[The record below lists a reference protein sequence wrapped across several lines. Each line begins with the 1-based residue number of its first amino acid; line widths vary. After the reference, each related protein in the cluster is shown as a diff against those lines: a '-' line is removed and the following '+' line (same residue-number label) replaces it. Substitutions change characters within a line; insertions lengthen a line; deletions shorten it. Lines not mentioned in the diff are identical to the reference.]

1 MQRVFSYCYA
11 LCAMRYAFHM
21 SLALLIDFGSTFTK
35 ILAIDLVAE
44 EILAYAQ
51 SCTTV
56 DTDIMVGL
64 RRALDLLPPQLKKAS
79 YECRLSSSSAAG
91 GLGMITIGLIPE
103 LSAEAARRAAL
114 GAGAKVVKVYS
125 FRLSTRE
132 LEELEGLKPDILLLA
147 GGTDG
152 GNREVIVDNAR
163 LLAASRVQCPVL
175 IAGNK
180 TATDEVQSI
189 LCDAGKTA
197 LLTDNVMPEV
207 NVLNVEPA
215 RAMIRKVFIERIIAA
230 KGLKR
235 AEDFVEGILM
245 PTPTAVLQAAQLLSP
260 GTGSEKGLGDL
271 VIVDIGGSTT
281 DVHSIGMGNPVQAGV
296 VRKGLP
302 EPLAKRTV
310 EGDLGLRYNAATILK
325 LCGEGR
331 ILQHTSLFQK
341 DLAPRLEVLSQ
352 CVEVLPQTAEDQDL
366 DFALAACAARA
377 AMERHAGSIE
387 ALWGPQGQYY
397 LQYGKDLT
405 GVEHL
410 IGTGGIFIHHPQAG
424 DILRR
429 TLFSPQEPFSLRP
442 KNPNIYTDAR
452 YCLYGVGLLA
462 ERYPETALRI
472 AKRNLKKWD

>member
-1 MQRVFSYCYA
+1 MP
-11 LCAMRYAFHM
+11 YAFFM

-35 ILAIDLVAE
+35 ILAVDLAAE

-56 DTDIMVGL
+56 DTDIMAGL
-64 RRALDLLPPQLKKAS
+64 RRALDLLPSSLRNVS
-79 YECRLSSSSAAG
+79 YECKLSSSSAAG
-91 GLGMITIGLIPE
+91 GLGMVTIGLIPE

-114 GAGAKVVKVYS
+114 GAGAKVVKVFS
-125 FRLSTRE
+125 FRLSGRE
-132 LEELEGLKPDILLLA
+132 LEELEELKPDILLLA

-152 GNREVIVDNAR
+152 GNSEVILDNAR
-163 LLAASRVQCPVL
+163 LLAGSRIGCPIL

-180 TATDEVQSI
+180 AAADEVQSI
-189 LCDAGKTA
+189 LRASGKIT
-197 LLTDNVMPEV
+197 LLADNVMPEV
-207 NVLNVEPA
+207 NRLNVEPV
-215 RAMIRKVFIERIIAA
+215 REMIRKVFIERIIAA

-245 PTPTAVLQAAQLLSP
+245 PTPTAVLRAAQLLSR

-271 VIVDIGGSTT
+271 VVVDIGGATT
-281 DVHSIGMGNPVQAGV
+281 DVHSIGAGNPVQAGA

-310 EGDLGLRYNAATILK
+310 EGDLGLRYNASTIFK
-325 LCGEGR
+325 LCGRER
-331 ILQHTSLFQK
+331 ILENAGFTHP
-341 DLAPRLEVLSQ
+341 DLSQ
-352 CVEVLPQTAEDQDL
+352 KLERLSHCVETLPESPEDKDL

-397 LQYGKDLT
+397 IQYGKDLT
-405 GVEHL
+405 GVEHF

-424 DILRR
+424 DILRK

-442 KNPNIYTDAR
+442 KNPTIYTDAR
-452 YCLYGVGLLA
+452 YCLFAVGLLA
-462 ERYPETALRI
+462 DRYPQAAFRI
-472 AKRNLKKWD
+472 ARKYLKKWD

>member
-1 MQRVFSYCYA
+1 
-11 LCAMRYAFHM
+11 MRYAFFM
-21 SLALLIDFGSTFTK
+21 ASALLIDFGSTFTK
-35 ILAIDLVAE
+35 ILAVDLAAE

-56 DTDIMVGL
+56 ETDIMVGL
-64 RRALDLLPPQLKKAS
+64 GLALDLLPPQLKKAP
-79 YECRLSSSSAAG
+79 YECKLACSSAAG

-125 FRLSTRE
+125 FRLSSRE

-152 GNREVIVDNAR
+152 GNSEVILDNAR
-163 LLAASRVQCPVL
+163 MLARSRVQCPIL

-180 TATDEVQSI
+180 AAADEVVS
-189 LCDAGKTA
+189 LLSSAGKIT
-197 LLTDNVMPEV
+197 LLTENVMPEV
-207 NVLNVEPA
+207 NVINVEPA
-215 RAMIRKVFIERIIAA
+215 REMIRRVFIERIIAA

-235 AEDFVEGILM
+235 AEEFVEGILM
-245 PTPTAVLQAAQLLSP
+245 PTPTAVLRAAQLLSQ
-260 GTGSEKGLGDL
+260 GTDSEKELGDL
-271 VIVDIGGSTT
+271 VIVDIGGATT
-281 DVHSIGMGNPVQAGV
+281 DVHSIGVGNPVQAGV

-331 ILQHTSLFQK
+331 ILQHASLSQK
-341 DLAPRLEVLSQ
+341 NLAPRLERLSQ

-366 DFALAACAARA
+366 DFALAACAARS
-377 AMERHAGSIE
+377 AMERHAGSVE
-387 ALWGPQGQYY
+387 VLWGPQGQYY
-397 LQYGKDLT
+397 VQYGKDLT

-429 TLFSPQEPFSLRP
+429 TLFSPHEPFSLRP
-442 KNPNIYTDAR
+442 KSPNIYIDAR
-452 YCLYGVGLLA
+452 YCLFAVGLLA
-462 ERYPETALRI
+462 DRYPEAAFRI
-472 AKRNLKKWD
+472 ARKYLKKWD

>member
-1 MQRVFSYCYA
+1 
-11 LCAMRYAFHM
+11 
-21 SLALLIDFGSTFTK
+21 
-35 ILAIDLVAE
+35 
-44 EILAYAQ
+44 
-51 SCTTV
+51 
-56 DTDIMVGL
+56 
-64 RRALDLLPPQLKKAS
+64 
-79 YECRLSSSSAAG
+79 
-91 GLGMITIGLIPE
+91 MITIGLIPE

-125 FRLSTRE
+125 FRLSSRE
-132 LEELEGLKPDILLLA
+132 LEELVGLKPDILLLA

-152 GNREVIVDNAR
+152 GNREVILDNAR
-163 LLAASRVQCPVL
+163 LLAASGTQCPVL

-180 TATDEVQSI
+180 AAADEVQSI
-189 LCDAGKTA
+189 LSAAGKIT

-207 NVLNVEPA
+207 NVLNVDPA

-230 KGLKR
+230 KGLKK
-235 AEDFVEGILM
+235 AEEFVEGILM
-245 PTPTAVLQAAQLLSP
+245 PTPTAVLRAAQLLSQ

-271 VIVDIGGSTT
+271 VIVDIGGATT
-281 DVHSIGMGNPVQAGV
+281 DVHSIGAGNPVQPGV

-302 EPLAKRTV
+302 EPLTKRTV
-310 EGDLGLRYNAATILK
+310 EADLGLRYNAGTILK

-331 ILQHTSLFQK
+331 ILQHASLFQK
-341 DLAPRLEVLSQ
+341 DLIPRLEKLSQ

-397 LQYGKDLT
+397 VQYGKDLT

-410 IGTGGIFIHHPQAG
+410 IGTGGIFIHHRQAG

-429 TLFSPQEPFSLRP
+429 TLFSPEEPFSLRP
-442 KNPNIYTDAR
+442 KTPNLYTDGR
-452 YCLYGVGLLA
+452 YCLFAVGLLA
-462 ERYPETALRI
+462 DRCPETALRI
-472 AKRNLKKWD
+472 AKKYLKKWD

>member
-1 MQRVFSYCYA
+1 
-11 LCAMRYAFHM
+11 M

-35 ILAIDLVAE
+35 ILAVDLAAG

-51 SCTTV
+51 SGTTV
-56 DTDIMVGL
+56 ETDLMVGL
-64 RRALDLLPPQLKKAS
+64 RRALGFLPPHLQGAS

-132 LEELEGLKPDILLLA
+132 LEELMGMKPDILLLA

-152 GNREVIVDNAR
+152 GNREVILDNAR
-163 LLAASRVQCPVL
+163 LLAASRVECPIL

-180 TATDEVQSI
+180 AAADEVQSI
-189 LCDAGKTA
+189 LCAGGKIT
-197 LLTDNVMPEV
+197 LLADNVMPEV

-215 RAMIRKVFIERIIAA
+215 REMIRKVFIERIIAA

-235 AEDFVEGILM
+235 AEEFVEGILM
-245 PTPTAVLQAAQLLSP
+245 PTPTAVLRAAQLLSQ
-260 GTGSEKGLGDL
+260 GSRSEKGLGDL
-271 VIVDIGGSTT
+271 VVVDIGGATT
-281 DVHSIGMGNPVQAGV
+281 DVHSIGAGNPVQAGV

-302 EPLAKRTV
+302 EPLTKRTV
-310 EGDLGLRYNAATILK
+310 EGDLGLRYNAGTILK

-331 ILQHTSLFQK
+331 ILRHARLFQK
-341 DLAPRLEVLSQ
+341 DLAPRLEKLSQ

-366 DFALAACAARA
+366 DSALAACAART

-397 LQYGKDLT
+397 VQYGKDLT
-405 GVEHL
+405 GIEHL
-410 IGTGGIFIHHPQAG
+410 IGTGGIFIHHPLAG
-424 DILRR
+424 DILRG
-429 TLFSPQEPFSLRP
+429 TLFSPEEPFSLRP
-442 KNPNIYTDAR
+442 KTPNLYTDAR
-452 YCLYGVGLLA
+452 YCLFAVGLLA
-462 ERYPETALRI
+462 DRYPEAAFRI
-472 AKRNLKKWD
+472 GKKYLKKWN

>member
-1 MQRVFSYCYA
+1 
-11 LCAMRYAFHM
+11 M

-35 ILAIDLVAE
+35 LLAVDLAAE

-56 DTDIMVGL
+56 ETDIMVGL
-64 RRALDLLPPQLKKAS
+64 RRALDLLPAHLKGAA

-125 FRLSTRE
+125 FRLSARE
-132 LEELEGLKPDILLLA
+132 LEELESLKPDILLLA

-152 GNREVIVDNAR
+152 GNREVILDNAR
-163 LLAASRVQCPVL
+163 LLASSGIQCPIL

-180 TATDEVQSI
+180 AAADEVQSI
-189 LCDAGKTA
+189 LFAAGKIT

-207 NVLNVEPA
+207 NVLNVEPV
-215 RAMIRKVFIERIIAA
+215 REMIRKVFIERIIES
-230 KGLKR
+230 KGLKK
-235 AEDFVEGILM
+235 AEEFVGGILM
-245 PTPTAVLQAAQLLSP
+245 PTPTAVLRAAQLLSQ

-271 VIVDIGGSTT
+271 VIVDIGGATT
-281 DVHSIGMGNPVQAGV
+281 DVHSIGAGNPVQPGV

-302 EPLAKRTV
+302 EPLTKRTV
-310 EGDLGLRYNAATILK
+310 EGDLGLRYNAGTILK

-331 ILQHTSLFQK
+331 ILQHASLSQK
-341 DLAPRLEVLSQ
+341 DLAPRLEKLSQ

-366 DFALAACAARA
+366 DFALAACATRA

-387 ALWGPQGQYY
+387 SLWGPQGRYDI
-397 LQYGKDLT
+397 QYGKDLT

-410 IGTGGIFIHHPQAG
+410 IGTGGIFIHHRQAG

-429 TLFSPQEPFSLRP
+429 TLFSPEEPFSLRP
-442 KNPNIYTDAR
+442 KTPSLYTDAR
-452 YCLYGVGLLA
+452 YCLFAVGLLA
-462 ERYPETALRI
+462 DRYPEPAFRI
-472 AKRNLKKWD
+472 ARKYLKKWS

>member
-1 MQRVFSYCYA
+1 
-11 LCAMRYAFHM
+11 MRYALFM

-35 ILAIDLVAE
+35 ILAVDLATAD
-44 EILAYAQ
+44 ILAYAQ
-51 SCTTV
+51 SRTTV

-64 RRALDLLPPQLKKAS
+64 GRAFDLLPLQFKKAA
-79 YECRLSSSSAAG
+79 YEYKLACSSAAG

-114 GAGAKVVKVYS
+114 GAGAKVVRVYS
-125 FRLSTRE
+125 FRLSGRE

-152 GNREVIVDNAR
+152 GNSEVILDNAR
-163 LLAASRVQCPVL
+163 MLARSRVRCPIL

-180 TATDEVQSI
+180 AAADEVIS
-189 LCDAGKTA
+189 LLSSAGKIT
-197 LLTDNVMPEV
+197 LLTENVMPDV

-215 RAMIRKVFIERIIAA
+215 REMIRKVFIERIIAA

-235 AEDFVEGILM
+235 AEEFVEGILM
-245 PTPTAVLQAAQLLSP
+245 PTPTAVLRAAQLLSQ
-260 GTGSEKGLGDL
+260 GTNSEKALGDL
-271 VIVDIGGSTT
+271 LIVDIGGATT
-281 DVHSIGMGNPVQAGV
+281 DVHSIGVGNPVQAGV

-331 ILQHTSLFQK
+331 ILQHASLLQE
-341 DLAPRLEVLSQ
+341 DLAPRLERLSQ
-352 CVEVLPQTAEDQDL
+352 RVEVLPQTAEDEDL
-366 DFALAACAARA
+366 DFALAACAAQS

-405 GVEHL
+405 GFELL
-410 IGTGGIFIHHPQAG
+410 IGTGGIFIHHPRAS

-442 KNPNIYTDAR
+442 KNPHIYIDAR
-452 YCLYGVGLLA
+452 YCLYAVGLLA
-462 ERYPETALRI
+462 ERYPETAFRI
-472 AKRNLKKWD
+472 ARRYLKKWN

>member
-1 MQRVFSYCYA
+1 
-11 LCAMRYAFHM
+11 M

-35 ILAIDLVAE
+35 ILAVDLAAE

-56 DTDIMVGL
+56 NTDIMVGL
-64 RRALDLLPPQLKKAS
+64 RRALDLLPLQLKNAP
-79 YECRLSSSSAAG
+79 YECKLACSSAAG

-132 LEELEGLKPDILLLA
+132 LDELEGLQPDILLLA

-152 GNREVIVDNAR
+152 GNRDVIVDNAR
-163 LLAASRVQCPVL
+163 LLAASRIHCPVL

-180 TATDEVQSI
+180 TAADEVQSI
-189 LCDAGKTA
+189 LFDAGKTT

-207 NVLNVEPA
+207 NMLNVEPA

-245 PTPTAVLQAAQLLSP
+245 PTPTAVLQAAQLLSR
-260 GTGSEKGLGDL
+260 GTGAEKGLGDL
-271 VIVDIGGSTT
+271 VVVDIGGATT
-281 DVHSIGMGNPVQAGV
+281 DVHSIGAGNPVQAGV

-310 EGDLGLRYNAATILK
+310 EGDLGLRYNASTIFK
-325 LCGEGR
+325 LCGPER
-331 ILQHTSLFQK
+331 ILENAGFSHP
-341 DLAPRLEVLSQ
+341 DLSQRLERLSH
-352 CVEVLPQTAEDQDL
+352 CVETLPESSEDKDL
-366 DFALAACAARA
+366 DFALASCAARA

-397 LQYGKDLT
+397 IQYGKDLT
-405 GVEHL
+405 GVEHF

-424 DILRR
+424 DILRK

-452 YCLYGVGLLA
+452 YCLYAVGLLA
-462 ERYPETALRI
+462 ERYPESAFRM
-472 AKRNLKKWD
+472 AKKYLKKWE

>member
-1 MQRVFSYCYA
+1 
-11 LCAMRYAFHM
+11 M

-35 ILAIDLVAE
+35 ILAVDLAAE

-56 DTDIMVGL
+56 ETDIMVGL
-64 RRALDLLPPQLKKAS
+64 RRALDLLPLHLQGAP

-125 FRLSTRE
+125 FRLSRRE
-132 LEELEGLKPDILLLA
+132 LEELVGLKPDILLLA

-152 GNREVIVDNAR
+152 GNREVILDNAR
-163 LLAASRVQCPVL
+163 LLAASGIQCPVL

-180 TATDEVQSI
+180 AAADEVQSI
-189 LCDAGKTA
+189 LSAAGKIT

-207 NVLNVEPA
+207 NVLNVEPV
-215 RAMIRKVFIERIIAA
+215 REMIRKVFIERIVES
-230 KGLKR
+230 KGLKK
-235 AEDFVEGILM
+235 AEEFVGGILM
-245 PTPTAVLQAAQLLSP
+245 PTPTAVLRAAQLLSQ

-271 VIVDIGGSTT
+271 VIVDIGGATT
-281 DVHSIGMGNPVQAGV
+281 DVHSIGAGNPVQPGV

-302 EPLAKRTV
+302 EPLTKRTV
-310 EGDLGLRYNAATILK
+310 EGDLGLRYNAGTILK

-331 ILQHTSLFQK
+331 ILQHASLFQK
-341 DLAPRLEVLSQ
+341 DLAPRLEKLSQ

-387 ALWGPQGQYY
+387 SLWGPQGQYY
-397 LQYGKDLT
+397 VQYGKDLT

-410 IGTGGIFIHHPQAG
+410 IGTGGIFIHHRQAG

-429 TLFSPQEPFSLRP
+429 TLFSPEEPFSLRP
-442 KNPNIYTDAR
+442 KTPNLYTDAR
-452 YCLYGVGLLA
+452 YCLFAVGLLA
-462 ERYPETALRI
+462 DRYPESAFRI
-472 AKRNLKKWD
+472 AKKYLKKWN

>member
-1 MQRVFSYCYA
+1 
-11 LCAMRYAFHM
+11 M

-35 ILAIDLVAE
+35 ILAVDLAAE

-56 DTDIMVGL
+56 ETDIMVGL
-64 RRALDLLPPQLKKAS
+64 RRALDLLPLHLQGAP

-125 FRLSTRE
+125 FRLSRRE
-132 LEELEGLKPDILLLA
+132 LEELVGLKPDILLLA

-152 GNREVIVDNAR
+152 GNREVILDNAR
-163 LLAASRVQCPVL
+163 LLAASGIQCPVL

-180 TATDEVQSI
+180 AAADEVQSI
-189 LCDAGKTA
+189 LSAAGKIT

-207 NVLNVEPA
+207 NVLNVEPV
-215 RAMIRKVFIERIIAA
+215 REMIRKVFIERIVES
-230 KGLKR
+230 KGLKK
-235 AEDFVEGILM
+235 AEGFVGGILM
-245 PTPTAVLQAAQLLSP
+245 PTPTAVLRAAQLLSQ

-271 VIVDIGGSTT
+271 VIVDIGGATT
-281 DVHSIGMGNPVQAGV
+281 DVHSIGAGNPVQAGV

-302 EPLAKRTV
+302 EPLTKRTV
-310 EGDLGLRYNAATILK
+310 EADLGLRYNASTILK

-331 ILQHTSLFQK
+331 ILRHASLFQK
-341 DLAPRLEVLSQ
+341 DLAPRLEKLSQ

-387 ALWGPQGQYY
+387 SLWGPQGQYY
-397 LQYGKDLT
+397 VQYGKDLT

-410 IGTGGIFIHHPQAG
+410 IGTGGIFIHHRQAG
-424 DILRR
+424 DILRG
-429 TLFSPQEPFSLRP
+429 TLFSPEEPFSLRP
-442 KNPNIYTDAR
+442 KTPNLYTDAR
-452 YCLYGVGLLA
+452 YCLFAVGLLA
-462 ERYPETALRI
+462 DRYPESAFRI
-472 AKRNLKKWD
+472 ARKYLKKWN

>member
-1 MQRVFSYCYA
+1 
-11 LCAMRYAFHM
+11 M

-35 ILAIDLVAE
+35 ILAVDLAAE

-64 RRALDLLPPQLKKAS
+64 RRALDLLPPHLKGTPHA
-79 YECRLSSSSAAG
+79 CRLSSSSAAG

-103 LSAEAARRAAL
+103 LSAEAARQAAL

-125 FRLSTRE
+125 FRLSARE
-132 LEELEGLKPDILLLA
+132 LKELESLRPDILLRA

-152 GNREVIVDNAR
+152 GNREVILDNAS
-163 LLAASRVQCPVL
+163 LLAGSRVQCPIL

-180 TATDEVQSI
+180 TAADEAQSI
-189 LCDAGKTA
+189 LSAAGKNT

-215 RAMIRKVFIERIIAA
+215 RAMIRKVFIERIVEA

-235 AEDFVEGILM
+235 AEEFVEGILM
-245 PTPTAVLQAAQLLSP
+245 PTPTAVLRAAQLLSQ

-271 VIVDIGGSTT
+271 VVLDIGGATT

-310 EGDLGLRYNAATILK
+310 EGDLGLRYNAHTIFK
-325 LCGEGR
+325 LCGPDR
-331 ILQHTSLFQK
+331 ILENAGFSH
-341 DLAPRLEVLSQ
+341 PGLSQ
-352 CVEVLPQTAEDQDL
+352 KLERLSHCVETLPESSEDKDL
-366 DFALAACAARA
+366 DFALASCAARA

-397 LQYGKDLT
+397 IQHGKDLT
-405 GVEHL
+405 AVDHL
-410 IGTGGIFIHHPQAG
+410 IGTGGIFIHHSLAG
-424 DILRR
+424 DILSK
-429 TLFSPQEPFSLRP
+429 TLFSPEEPFSLRP
-442 KNPNIYTDAR
+442 QKPNLYTDAR
-452 YCLYGVGLLA
+452 YCLYAVGLLA
-462 ERYPETALRI
+462 DRYPETAFRI
-472 AKRNLKKWD
+472 AKKHLKKWN

>member
-1 MQRVFSYCYA
+1 
-11 LCAMRYAFHM
+11 M
-21 SLALLIDFGSTFTK
+21 SIALLIDFGSTFTK
-35 ILAIDLVAE
+35 LLAVDLAAE

-56 DTDIMVGL
+56 ETDIMVGL
-64 RRALDLLPPQLKKAS
+64 RRARDLLPPYLKQAS
-79 YECRLSSSSAAG
+79 YECRLACSSAAG

-132 LEELEGLKPDILLLA
+132 LEELVGLKPDILLLA

-152 GNREVIVDNAR
+152 GNQEVILDNAR
-163 LLAASRVQCPVL
+163 LLAASGIQCPVL

-180 TATDEVQSI
+180 AAADEVQSI
-189 LCDAGKTA
+189 LSAAGKIT

-207 NVLNVEPA
+207 NVLKVEPA
-215 RAMIRKVFIERIIAA
+215 REMIRKVFIERIIAA
-230 KGLKR
+230 KGLKK
-235 AEDFVEGILM
+235 AEEFVEGILM
-245 PTPTAVLQAAQLLSP
+245 PTPTAVLRAAQLLSQ
-260 GTGSEKGLGDL
+260 GTDSEKGLGDL
-271 VIVDIGGSTT
+271 VIVDIGGATT
-281 DVHSIGMGNPVQAGV
+281 DVHSIGAGNPVQPGV

-302 EPLAKRTV
+302 EPLIKRTV
-310 EGDLGLRYNAATILK
+310 EGDLGLRYNAGTILK

-331 ILQHTSLFQK
+331 ILQHASLCQQ
-341 DLAPRLEVLSQ
+341 DLVPRLEKLSQ

-366 DFALAACAARA
+366 DFALASCAARA

-397 LQYGKDLT
+397 IQYGKDLT

-410 IGTGGIFIHHPQAG
+410 IGTGGVFIHHCQA
-424 DILRR
+424 DEILRG
-429 TLFSPQEPFSLRP
+429 TLFSPEEPFSLRP
-442 KNPNIYTDAR
+442 KSPNLYTDGR
-452 YCLYGVGLLA
+452 YCLFAVGLLA
-462 ERYPETALRI
+462 DRYPEAAFRI
-472 AKRNLKKWD
+472 ARKYLKKWN

>member
-1 MQRVFSYCYA
+1 
-11 LCAMRYAFHM
+11 M

-35 ILAIDLVAE
+35 ILAVDLTAE

-51 SCTTV
+51 SGTTV
-56 DTDIMVGL
+56 ETDIMVGL
-64 RRALDLLPPQLKKAS
+64 RQALGLLPPHLQGAP

-91 GLGMITIGLIPE
+91 GLGMVTIGLIPE

-125 FRLSTRE
+125 FRLSSRE
-132 LEELEGLKPDILLLA
+132 LEELSGLKPDIILLA

-152 GNREVIVDNAR
+152 GNREVILDNAR
-163 LLAASRVQCPVL
+163 LLAPSGIQCPVL

-180 TATDEVQSI
+180 AAADEVQSI
-189 LCDAGKTA
+189 LSAAGKIT

-207 NVLNVEPA
+207 NVLKVEPA
-215 RAMIRKVFIERIIAA
+215 REMIRRVFIERIIAA
-230 KGLKR
+230 KGLKK
-235 AEDFVEGILM
+235 AEEFVEGILM
-245 PTPTAVLQAAQLLSP
+245 PTPTAVLRAAQLLSQ

-271 VIVDIGGSTT
+271 VILDIGGATT
-281 DVHSIGMGNPVQAGV
+281 DVHSIGAGNPVQPGV

-310 EGDLGLRYNAATILK
+310 EGDLGLRYNASTILK

-331 ILQHTSLFQK
+331 ILQHASLLQK
-341 DLAPRLEVLSQ
+341 DLAARLEKLSQ

-397 LQYGKDLT
+397 IQYGKDLT

-410 IGTGGIFIHHPQAG
+410 IGTGGVFIHHPRA
-424 DILRR
+424 DVLLKK
-429 TLFSPQEPFSLRP
+429 TLFSPEEPFSLRP
-442 KNPNIYTDAR
+442 QNPNIYTDAR
-452 YCLYGVGLLA
+452 YCLYAVGLLA
-462 ERYPETALRI
+462 DRYPEPAFRI
-472 AKRNLKKWD
+472 AKKYLKKWN